1 MKWTILGWLVA
12 LLVGA
17 AFTLAVLVPQPEA
30 AQAFPAQGDWTLT
43 LNATALATCLNR
55 RSFQLPTARIIAPT
69 VYAGTLTISG
79 DALRFRDDVFSRIS
93 STNRF
98 SGTLTLGDGTQAPIQ
113 LSIATSSRMTGQIV
127 TGYRVDTTRCSQTIT
142 LTFERIE

>member
-17 AFTLAVLVPQPEA
+17 AFTLATLVPRPEA
-30 AQAFPAQGDWTLT
+30 AQIIAHGDWTLI

-55 RSFQLPTARIIAPT
+55 RSFQLPTARIIDPLA
-69 VYAGTLTISG
+69 YSGTLTISG
-79 DALRFRDDVFSRIS
+79 DTLRFRDDLFTRIPGTS
-93 STNRF
+93 RF
-98 SGTLTLGDGTQAPIQ
+98 SGTFTLGDGTHAPIQ
-113 LSIATSSRMTGQIV
+113 LNRVTVSRMIGQIV

-142 LTFERIE
+142 LTFERVG